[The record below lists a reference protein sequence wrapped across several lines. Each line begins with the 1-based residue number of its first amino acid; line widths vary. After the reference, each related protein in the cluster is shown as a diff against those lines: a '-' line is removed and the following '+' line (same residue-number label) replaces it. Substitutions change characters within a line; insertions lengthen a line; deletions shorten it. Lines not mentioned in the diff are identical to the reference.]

1 MGRFKELMEKQV
13 AGTLSEQEAVEL
25 KDLQA
30 DFKSMEAEDDEEKAV
45 EELSDKLAQSIQKQV
60 TDAVAPISVLAE
72 KLAKVQEE
80 QVQVSQQ
87 GTGFVVDQQMGQVSV
102 KQLEEATV
110 EIEDRKRMGKKYT
123 TTSKKTI
130 HMLQALVRNDRQKL
144 QILTEGTAE
153 NGGYLVPEEFAN
165 MIVEDRRDA
174 TIMRQLATVI
184 PVTTDS
190 FHLPTL
196 ASRPRTFWR
205 AEAAVKNTSTAEFGE
220 VVLTP
225 YSLASIVPLSNEL
238 VADASLGTGGSI
250 VNMIAN
256 LMGTAIAEEE
266 DKAFWTG
273 NGSGKPT
280 GIDNYSFV
288 TLTASATD
296 ASRADTLIQALYK
309 LPQGYRNNAVVVA
322 NKNTW
327 AKIATLKDTNNQYLL
342 TGLANSP
349 SPVLRGRPI
358 YEQNDLPDGRAFVG
372 DFRDYFIADRQ
383 GVTVDVSTEATVG
396 GTSAFENNLT
406 YVRVEE
412 RVDGELALTNGIV
425 EVQGLGTVQ
434 FLVEMQ

>member
-1 MGRFKELMEKQV
+1 MGLLKELREKQA
-13 AGTLSEQEAVEL
+13 AGTITDEEVKQ
-25 KDLQA
+25 LQA
-30 DFKSMEAEDDEEKAV
+30 IEADIKADESEDSDEKAIEDLATKLADKANSQV
-45 EELSDKLAQSIQKQV
+45 DEKLTRMEEIIKGLESKPEVKVTKSGSDKMIV
-60 TDAVAPISVLAE
+60 DAE
-72 KLAKVQEE
+72 
-80 QVQVSQQ
+80 
-87 GTGFVVDQQMGQVSV
+87 MGEVSV
-102 KQLEEATV
+102 KQLEDTKV
-110 EIEDRKRMGKKYT
+110 EIQDRKDRGKKNT
-123 TTSKKTI
+123 VVSKKSI
-130 HMLQALVRNDRQKL
+130 HFVEALIKQDRQKL
-144 QILTEGTAE
+144 QILVEGTAAS
-153 NGGYLVPEEFAN
+153 GGYLVPEEFAN

-184 PVTTDS
+184 PVSTDT

-196 ASRPRTFWR
+196 ASRPKTFWR
-205 AEAAVKNTSTAEFGE
+205 SEAAVKNTSTAQFGE
-220 VVLTP
+220 IVLTP

-250 VNMIAN
+250 VSMIAG
-256 LMGTAIAEEE
+256 LMGTALAEEE

-280 GIDNYSFV
+280 GIDNYTFT
-288 TLTASATD
+288 TLTANATD

-309 LPQGYRNNAVVVA
+309 LPQGYRGNAVVVA

-327 AKIATLKDTNNQYLL
+327 AKIATLKDSQNQYLL

-358 YEQNDLPDGRAFVG
+358 YEQNDIGDGKVFIG
-372 DFRDYFIADRQ
+372 DFRDYYIADRQ

-406 YVRVEE
+406 YVRVES

-425 EVQGLGTVQ
+425 EVQGIGTV
-434 FLVEMQ
+434 

>member
-1 MGRFKELMEKQV
+1 MGRFKELMDKQK
-13 AGTLSEQEAVEL
+13 AGTLTEEETVEL

-30 DFKSMEAEDDEEKAV
+30 DFKAQDAEENEEKAV
-45 EELSDKLAQSIQKQV
+45 EELSEKLAQGIQKQV
-60 TDAVAPISVLAE
+60 NDAIAPINKAVEALSNAQ
-72 KLAKVQEE
+72 KE
-80 QVQVSQQ
+80 QIEVTKS
-87 GTGFVVDQQMGQVSV
+87 TSGFVVDSQMGQVSV

-110 EIEDRKRMGKKYT
+110 EIEDRKRMGKKFT

-130 HMLQALVRNDRQKL
+130 HMLQALVQNDRQKL
-144 QILTEGTAE
+144 QILTEGTAA

-184 PVTTDS
+184 PVSTDT

-196 ASRPRTFWR
+196 ASRPKTFWR
-205 AEAAVKNTSTAEFGE
+205 SEAAVKNTSTAQFGE
-220 VVLTP
+220 IVLTP

-250 VNMIAN
+250 VNLIAN

-288 TLTASATD
+288 TLTASAND
-296 ASRADTLIQALYK
+296 ASRADTIIQALYR
-309 LPQGYRNNAVVVA
+309 LPQGYRNSAVVVA
-322 NKNTW
+322 NKNTL
-327 AKIATLKDTNNQYLL
+327 AKIAVLKDTTGQYLL

-349 SPVLRGRPI
+349 TPVLRGRPI
-358 YEQNDLPDGRAFVG
+358 YEQNDLPDGKAFVG
-372 DFRDYFIADRQ
+372 DFRDYYIAERQ
-383 GVTVDVSTEATVG
+383 GVTVDVSNEATVG

-425 EVQGLGTVQ
+425 EVQGLGTV
-434 FLVEMQ
+434 

>member
-1 MGRFKELMEKQV
+1 MGRFKELMEKQA
-13 AGTLSEQEAVEL
+13 AGTLSEEETVEL

-30 DFKSMEAEDDEEKAV
+30 DFKAMEAEDDDEKAV
-45 EELSDKLAQSIQKQV
+45 DELSDKLAQSIQKQV
-60 TDAVAPISVLAE
+60 NDAVAPISELAE
-72 KLAKVQEE
+72 KLAKTQEE
-80 QVQVSQQ
+80 QAEFSKNKA
-87 GTGFVVDQQMGQVSV
+87 GFVVDPQMGQVSV

-110 EIEDRKRMGKKYT
+110 EIDDRKRMGKKHF

-144 QILTEGTAE
+144 QILTEGTAA
-153 NGGYLVPEEFAN
+153 NGGFLVPEEFAN

-174 TIMRQLATVI
+174 TIMRQLASVI
-184 PVTTDS
+184 SVTTDT

-196 ASRPRTFWR
+196 ASRPKTFWR
-205 AEAAVKNTSTAEFGE
+205 SEAAVKNTSTATFGE
-220 VVLTP
+220 IVLTP

-250 VNMIAN
+250 VNMVAS
-256 LMGTAIAEEE
+256 LMGQAIAEEE

-273 NGSGKPT
+273 NGSGRPT
-280 GIDNYSFV
+280 GIDNYTFT
-288 TLTASATD
+288 TLTAGLTD
-296 ASRADTLIQALYK
+296 ASRADTIIQALYK
-309 LPQGYRNNAVVVA
+309 LPQGYRNSAVCVA

-327 AKIATLKDTNNQYLL
+327 ARVATLKDSNNQYLL

-358 YEQNDLPDGRAFVG
+358 YEQNDIADGKMFIG
-372 DFRDYFIADRQ
+372 DFRDYYIADRQ
-383 GVTVDVSTEATVG
+383 GITVDVSTEATVA

-412 RVDGELALTNGIV
+412 RVDAELALTNGIV
-425 EVQGLGTVQ
+425 EVQGLGGI
-434 FLVEMQ
+434 

>member
-1 MGRFKELMEKQV
+1 MGLLKELREKQA
-13 AGTLSEQEAVEL
+13 AGTLTEEEA
-25 KDLQA
+25 KTLQA
-30 DFKSMEAEDDEEKAV
+30 IEADVKGEEGDE
-45 EELSDKLAQSIQKQV
+45 S
-60 TDAVAPISVLAE
+60 
-72 KLAKVQEE
+72 EE
-80 QVQVSQQ
+80 QAIEKMATAIADKANAQVDEKMSKLDAIIEKMNKVEAPVEVAVSEK
-87 GTGFVVDQQMGQVSV
+87 TIVDPEMGAVSV
-102 KQLEEATV
+102 KKLEETTV
-110 EIEDRKRMGKKYT
+110 EVADRKQRGKKFT
-123 TTSKKTI
+123 TVSKKSI
-130 HMLQALVRNDRQKL
+130 HFVEALIRQDRQKL
-144 QILTEGTAE
+144 QILTEGTPGA
-153 NGGYLVPEEFAN
+153 GGYLVPEEFAN

-184 PVTTDS
+184 PVSTDS

-196 ASRPRTFWR
+196 ASRPKTFWR
-205 AEAAVKNTSTAEFGE
+205 SEAAVKNTSTAQFGE
-220 VVLTP
+220 IVLTP

-250 VNMIAN
+250 VSMIAS

-280 GIDNYSFV
+280 GIDNYTFQ

-296 ASRADTLIQALYK
+296 VSRADTLTQAIYK
-309 LPQGYRNNAVVVA
+309 LPQGYRTGAVAVA

-327 AKIATLKDTNNQYLL
+327 AKVATLKNSQNDYLL
-342 TGLANSP
+342 TSLANGP
-349 SPVLRGRPI
+349 SPTLRGLPT
-358 YEQNDLPDGRAFVG
+358 YEQNDLPDGKMFIG
-372 DFRDYFIADRQ
+372 DFRDYYIADRQ

-425 EVQGLGTVQ
+425 EVQGLGTI
-434 FLVEMQ
+434 

>member
-1 MGRFKELMEKQV
+1 MGLLKELLEKQ
-13 AGTLSEQEAVEL
+13 ANGTITEEEQKQLVE
-25 KDLQA
+25 LQA
-30 DFKSMEAEDDEEKAV
+30 DMKALESNADEEAAV
-45 EELSDKLAQSIQKQV
+45 EELSSKLAESIQKQIQEAVKPIADIAAGLKEQGTDTRDKQV
-60 TDAVAPISVLAE
+60 T
-72 KLAKVQEE
+72 
-80 QVQVSQQ
+80 
-87 GTGFVVDQQMGQVSV
+87 TGFVVDPQLGEATI
-102 KQLEEATV
+102 KQLEDAKV
-110 EIEDRKRMGKKYT
+110 EIESRKNVGKKHF

-130 HMLQALVRNDRQKL
+130 HMLQALIQNDRQKL
-144 QILTEGTAE
+144 QILTEGSAA

-174 TIMRQLATVI
+174 TIMRQLGTVI
-184 PVTTDS
+184 PVTTDT

-205 AEAAVKNTSTAEFGE
+205 SEAAVKNTSTATFGE
-220 VVLTP
+220 IVLTP

-273 NGSGKPT
+273 NGTGKPT
-280 GIDNYSFV
+280 GIDNYTFV

-296 ASRADTLIQALYK
+296 ASRADKIIQALYK
-309 LPQGYRNNAVVVA
+309 LPQGYRNNAVCVA

-327 AKIATLKDTNNQYLL
+327 AKVATLKDNNNQYLL

-349 SPVLRGRPI
+349 TPVLRGRPI
-358 YEQNDLPDGRAFVG
+358 YEQNDLPDGKMFIG
-372 DFRDYFIADRQ
+372 DFRDYYIADRQ
-383 GVTVDVSTEATVG
+383 GITVDVSTEATVS

-425 EVQGLGTVQ
+425 EVQGLGTV
-434 FLVEMQ
+434 

>member
-1 MGRFKELMEKQV
+1 MGLLKELREKQA
-13 AGTLSEQEAVEL
+13 AGTLTDEEA
-25 KDLQA
+25 KTLQA
-30 DFKSMEAEDDEEKAV
+30 IEADVKAEEGDDSEEEAIEKMATAIADKANAQV
-45 EELSDKLAQSIQKQV
+45 DEKMTKL
-60 TDAVAPISVLAE
+60 DAIIE
-72 KLAKVQEE
+72 KLGKVE
-80 QVQVSQQ
+80 QPEVKVTASEK
-87 GTGFVVDQQMGQVSV
+87 TIVDPEMGAVSV
-102 KQLEEATV
+102 KKLEETT
-110 EIEDRKRMGKKYT
+110 IEVADRKQRGKKFT
-123 TTSKKTI
+123 TVSKKSI
-130 HMLQALVRNDRQKL
+130 HFVEALIRQDRQKL
-144 QILTEGTAE
+144 QILTEGTAA

-184 PVTTDS
+184 PVSTDT

-196 ASRPRTFWR
+196 ASRPKTFWR
-205 AEAAVKNTSTAEFGE
+205 TEAAVKNTSTATFGE
-220 VVLTP
+220 IVLTP

-250 VNMIAN
+250 VSMIAS

-280 GIDNYSFV
+280 GIDNYTFQ

-296 ASRADTLIQALYK
+296 VSRADTLTQAIYK
-309 LPQGYRNNAVVVA
+309 LPQGYRTGAVAVA

-327 AKIATLKDTNNQYLL
+327 AKVATLKNSQNDYLL
-342 TGLANSP
+342 TSLANGP
-349 SPVLRGRPI
+349 SPTLRGLPT
-358 YEQNDLPDGRAFVG
+358 YEQNDLADGKMFIG
-372 DFRDYFIADRQ
+372 DFRDYYIADRQ

-425 EVQGLGTVQ
+425 EVQGLGTV
-434 FLVEMQ
+434 

>member
-1 MGRFKELMEKQV
+1 MGRFKELRDKQA
-13 AGTLSEQEAVEL
+13 AGTITDEEKAEL
-25 KDLQA
+25 LELQKD
-30 DFKSMEAEDDEEKAV
+30 FAEDTDGDDEEKQIEAMADQIASKAMSQVNESMTKMESIV
-45 EELSDKLAQSIQKQV
+45 EKLSKFENQEQKQISEKHIV
-60 TDAVAPISVLAE
+60 DAE
-72 KLAKVQEE
+72 
-80 QVQVSQQ
+80 
-87 GTGFVVDQQMGQVSV
+87 MGEVSV
-102 KQLEEATV
+102 KKLAETTV
-110 EIEDRKRMGKKYT
+110 EIADRKNRGKKNFVV
-123 TTSKKTI
+123 SKKSI
-130 HMLQALVRNDRQKL
+130 HFVQALLQQDRQKL
-144 QILTEGTAE
+144 QILTEGTAA

-196 ASRPRTFWR
+196 ASRPKTFWR
-205 AEAAVKNTSTAEFGE
+205 SEAAVKNTSTATFGE
-220 VVLTP
+220 IVLTP

-250 VNMIAN
+250 VSMVAN
-256 LMGTAIAEEE
+256 LMGRAIAEEE

-280 GIDNYSFV
+280 GIDNYTFQ

-296 ASRADTLIQALYK
+296 ASRADTIIQALYK
-309 LPQGYRNNAVVVA
+309 LPQGYRSGAVAVA

-327 AKIATLKDTNNQYLL
+327 AKVATLKNTQGDYLL

-349 SPVLRGRPI
+349 SPTLRGLPT
-358 YEQNDLPDGRAFVG
+358 YEQNDLGDGKMFIGNFV
-372 DFRDYFIADRQ
+372 DYYIADRQ
-383 GVTVDVSTEATVG
+383 GITVDVSTEATVG

-412 RVDGELALTNGIV
+412 RVDAELALTNGIV
-425 EVQGLGTVQ
+425 EVQGLGTI
-434 FLVEMQ
+434 

>member
-1 MGRFKELMEKQV
+1 MGRFKELRDKQA
-13 AGTLSEQEAVEL
+13 AGTITDEEKAEL
-25 KDLQA
+25 LELQKD
-30 DFKSMEAEDDEEKAV
+30 FAEDTDGDDEEKQIEAMADQIASKAMSQVNESMTKMESIV
-45 EELSDKLAQSIQKQV
+45 EKLSKFENQEQKQISEKHIV
-60 TDAVAPISVLAE
+60 DAE
-72 KLAKVQEE
+72 
-80 QVQVSQQ
+80 
-87 GTGFVVDQQMGQVSV
+87 MGEVSV
-102 KQLEEATV
+102 KKLAETTV
-110 EIEDRKRMGKKYT
+110 EIADRKNRGKKNFVV
-123 TTSKKTI
+123 SKKSI
-130 HMLQALVRNDRQKL
+130 HFVQALLQQDRQKL
-144 QILTEGTAE
+144 QILTEGTAA

-196 ASRPRTFWR
+196 ASRPKTFWR
-205 AEAAVKNTSTAEFGE
+205 SEAAVKNTSTATFGE
-220 VVLTP
+220 IVLTP

-250 VNMIAN
+250 VSMVAN
-256 LMGTAIAEEE
+256 LMGRAIAEEE

-280 GIDNYSFV
+280 GIDNYTFQ

-296 ASRADTLIQALYK
+296 ASRADTIIQALYE
-309 LPQGYRNNAVVVA
+309 LPQGYRSGAVAVA

-327 AKIATLKDTNNQYLL
+327 AKVATLKNTQGDYLL

-349 SPVLRGRPI
+349 SPTLRGLPT
-358 YEQNDLPDGRAFVG
+358 YEQNDLGDGKMFIGNFV
-372 DFRDYFIADRQ
+372 DYYIADRQ
-383 GVTVDVSTEATVG
+383 GITVDVSTEATVG

-412 RVDGELALTNGIV
+412 RVDAELALTNGIV
-425 EVQGLGTVQ
+425 EVQGLGTI
-434 FLVEMQ
+434 